1 MKILAATSDPKTS
14 AVISAAV
21 RFRWPT
27 TGYVEIVSD
36 SANQVLP
43 NRAGFDLMVVD
54 CSLHWSVEQIQKLSE
69 MLSDMPILYLADPYG
84 DQMDTA
90 SAIIS
95 LGNSDYLFKPLEID
109 ALVSSIE
116 SLINS
121 PGDSKDFMPQTGN
134 ISLMED
140 NN

>member
-1 MKILAATSDPKTS
+1 MKILVATSDTKTS
-14 AVISAAV
+14 TVISAAV

-27 TGYVEIVSD
+27 SGHTEIVSD
-36 SANQVLP
+36 KTPVLP
-43 NRAGFDLMVVD
+43 DIVGFDLMVVD
-54 CSLHWSVEQIQKLSE
+54 CSLHWSIEQIQKLSE
-69 MLSDMPILYLADPYG
+69 MLSDIPILYLADPYG

-116 SLINS
+116 SLTNS
-121 PGDSKDFMPQTGN
+121 LGNTKDFIPQTEN